1 MEKDIMNL
9 IYNLYEIVI
18 LPLIYIFGIYISK
31 KGPSKDK
38 VFNKGVLIFFSIL
51 LIERLYNT
59 LFPFILKKYLNTIIK
74 ADPRFFFHVKSI
86 PDMLLYLSAF
96 VVLVVTLYKSMRA
109 EE

>member
-1 MEKDIMNL
+1 LNI

-31 KGPSKDK
+31 KGFSKDK
-38 VFNKGVLIFFSIL
+38 MFNKGVLIFFSIL
-51 LIERLYNT
+51 LVERLYNT
-59 LFPFILKKYLNTIIK
+59 LFPFILQKYLNANIT
-74 ADPRFFFHVKSI
+74 ADPRFFFHVKNI

-96 VVLVVTLYKSMRA
+96 VILVVTLYKSMRA